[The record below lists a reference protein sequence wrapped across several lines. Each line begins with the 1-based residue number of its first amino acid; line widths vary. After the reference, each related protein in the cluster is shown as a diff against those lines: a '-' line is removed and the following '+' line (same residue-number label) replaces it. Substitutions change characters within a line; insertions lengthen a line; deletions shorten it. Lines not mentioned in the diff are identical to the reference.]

1 MKDLG
6 WDELAGGAAVA
17 RTMDSLRARNI
28 AVELLKDRGEALRR
42 VTELVPEGAEIMM
55 GSSTTL
61 SEIGFLDLVKSGG
74 RGWRN
79 LKDTMTG
86 VTDPVRR
93 YELRARSS
101 LAQYFLG
108 SVHAVAETGEMVVAS
123 MTGSQLP
130 SYAYSSPNVVWVVGT
145 QKIVPDLDTA
155 IKRVWEH
162 CLPLEDRSMKAAG
175 QPGSAVGKLLIFER
189 ETSPLRKI
197 RMLLVGEKLGY

>member
-1 MKDLG
+1 MG
-6 WDELAGGAAVA
+6 WEELADGATVA

-28 AVELLKDRGEALRR
+28 AVELLKDRAEALRR
-42 VTELVPEGAEIMM
+42 VTELLPDEAEIMM

-61 SEIGFLDLVKSGG
+61 SEIGFLDLVKKGG
-74 RGWRN
+74 RGRRN

-93 YELRARSS
+93 YELRAKST

-108 SVHAVAETGEMVVAS
+108 SVHAVAETGEIVVAS

-130 SYAYSSPNVVWVVGT
+130 SYVYNSPNVIWVVGT
-145 QKIVPDLDTA
+145 QKIAPSLDMA
-155 IKRVWEH
+155 IRRVREH
-162 CLPLEDRSMKAAG
+162 AFPLEDKAMKAAG

-189 ETSPLRKI
+189 EVSPIRKI